1 MSSSPIIDRYTR
13 LRDRIL
19 ERLKK
24 VNRTTED
31 AVLAAGEHLK
41 VVALTARKHIE
52 QLREVL
58 GGSLGASDSE
68 LRRAIATQAAHV
80 REHGRV
86 LGAAVSEQ
94 AAEVAT
100 VAEQARLIMAA
111 AAQIERTNT
120 AARVLSINVR
130 IESARSG
137 SEVFKAIA
145 KEMQD
150 LARSI
155 GEANQRISQLATSM
169 ETTLPRLVSRSAE
182 LSTMVSQFAHEAHE
196 QIEHIDQEIIEMRTQ
211 ISASMTSSDGA
222 LAAIIE
228 ASYAGLSALQFQ
240 DVSAQSL
247 LQIDTWQAAAL
258 RETAAELGVE
268 AAVEAELD
276 AISTEDEILDH
287 QNAGE
292 VMLF

>member
-1 MSSSPIIDRYTR
+1 MSSSSIIDRYTR
-13 LRDRIL
+13 LRDRVR

-31 AVLAAGEHLK
+31 AVLAAGEQLK
-41 VVALTARKHIE
+41 SVAAIARTHIE
-52 QLREVL
+52 QLRSVL
-58 GGSLGASDSE
+58 EGPLGASDSE
-68 LRRAIATQAAHV
+68 LRQAIASQADHV

-94 AAEVAT
+94 ATEVSA
-100 VAEQARLIMAA
+100 VAAQARLIMAA

-169 ETTLPRLVSRSAE
+169 ESTLPKLVARSDE
-182 LSTMVSQFAHEAHE
+182 LSSMVTQFASEAHDR
-196 QIEHIDQEIIEMRTQ
+196 IEHIDHEILDLRN
-211 ISASMTSSDGA
+211 SVDASLKSSDGA
-222 LAAIIE
+222 LASIIS

-247 LQIDTWQAAAL
+247 LQIDTWQAGAL
-258 RETAAELGVE
+258 RDTAGELGVS
-268 AAVEAELD
+268 AEVD
-276 AISTEDEILDH
+276 ADIGSISTEDHILEH
-287 QNAGE
+287 ENAGE
-292 VMLF
+292 VLLF